1 MIDKTDVIRKN
12 LRTRTSGCWYYEL
25 RNKCSACLY
34 DISDEKLINRPNVAS
49 VVKSVLEEAVIS
61 GVGLLIRKYPRIV
74 HQ

>member
-1 MIDKTDVIRKN
+1 MIDKTDVIHKI
-12 LRTRTSGCWYYEL
+12 LHTRTSGSKYYKL
-25 RNKCSACLY
+25 PNKCSACLY

-49 VVKSVLEEAVIS
+49 VVESVLEEAVIS